1 MERFMKG
8 KERKEGRMEGRN
20 KEKGK
25 RKGRKILG
33 GSSVKTQGSSKIWQ
47 QEVQIVFSCIYLK
60 YGCHSQTL

>member
-1 MERFMKG
+1 
-8 KERKEGRMEGRN
+8 MEGRN